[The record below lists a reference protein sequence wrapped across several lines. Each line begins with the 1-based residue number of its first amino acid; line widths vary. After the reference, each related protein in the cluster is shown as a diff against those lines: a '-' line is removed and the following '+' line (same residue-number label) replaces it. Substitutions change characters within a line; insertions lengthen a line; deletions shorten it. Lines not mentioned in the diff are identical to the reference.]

1 MIGALGGLLALR
13 LPLLGE
19 IDLWLLRH
27 IGILR
32 LLVKVHL
39 PITSHTDESGLS
51 FVLLSYPLAQGIAR
65 SPKPTFKLSLNL
77 RAGLSFGFHREHVRN
92 REIML
97 GLAPLTACSLVMA
110 FWRAPVHH
118 PKILCRVLFC

>member
-32 LLVKVHL
+32 LLVKVL
-39 PITSHTDESGLS
+39 LSITSHIAEGCHLS
-51 FVLLSYPLAQGIAR
+51 RIHIHWR
-65 SPKPTFKLSLNL
+65 
-77 RAGLSFGFHREHVRN
+77 RN
-92 REIML
+92 R
-97 GLAPLTACSLVMA
+97 
-110 FWRAPVHH
+110 
-118 PKILCRVLFC
+118 